1 MDKKNN
7 SKLDS
12 GRRWNEEEKK
22 MKRGGE
28 KRKKRG
34 WGWKRRV
41 EEKKIYERSGKEDE
55 MRMKRKRRWDEDKI
69 WFETIPVRKMQNVF
83 RLRLGALLHF
93 LIAVGHLIC
102 LFFLEDAFRAYGI
115 LDEMK
120 HLCFGQEW
128 LLYVVTVCLAAGFTI
143 AGFYALAAAGDIRKL
158 PLRRLVMIA
167 IVGLYSIR
175 VIVGIG
181 WLLYAFTY
189 LQFFSTLVPAF
200 LVYCYL
206 PGLKRDVNNQMLP

>member
-1 MDKKNN
+1 M
-7 SKLDS
+7 
-12 GRRWNEEEKK
+12 EKK
-22 MKRGGE
+22 RKREGKE
-28 KRKKRG
+28 E
-34 WGWKRRV
+34 V
-41 EEKKIYERSGKEDE
+41 EEKRRGGKEEVEEKRRRGKEDE
-55 MRMKRKRRWDEDKI
+55 K
-69 WFETIPVRKMQNVF
+69 
-83 RLRLGALLHF
+83 
-93 LIAVGHLIC
+93 
-102 LFFLEDAFRAYGI
+102 
-115 LDEMK
+115 K
-120 HLCFGQEW
+120 HLCFGREW

-181 WLLYAFTY
+181 WLLYEFTY

>member
-1 MDKKNN
+1 M
-7 SKLDS
+7 
-12 GRRWNEEEKK
+12 RIE
-22 MKRGGE
+22 
-28 KRKKRG
+28 KKRG
-34 WGWKRRV
+34 
-41 EEKKIYERSGKEDE
+41 GKEDE
-55 MRMKRKRRWDEDKI
+55 K
-69 WFETIPVRKMQNVF
+69 
-83 RLRLGALLHF
+83 
-93 LIAVGHLIC
+93 
-102 LFFLEDAFRAYGI
+102 
-115 LDEMK
+115 K
-120 HLCFGQEW
+120 HLCFGREW

-181 WLLYAFTY
+181 WLLYEFTY

-206 PGLKRDVNNQMLP
+206 PGLKRDVDNQMLP

>member
-1 MDKKNN
+1 MHIFVISLHQIGGNKN
-7 SKLDS
+7 S
-12 GRRWNEEEKK
+12 GTEKCI
-22 MKRGGE
+22 
-28 KRKKRG
+28 RKITVS
-34 WGWKRRV
+34 W
-41 EEKKIYERSGKEDE
+41 
-55 MRMKRKRRWDEDKI
+55 
-69 WFETIPVRKMQNVF
+69 IPV
-83 RLRLGALLHF
+83 
-93 LIAVGHLIC
+93 
-102 LFFLEDAFRAYGI
+102 E
-115 LDEMK
+115 DEMK

-181 WLLYAFTY
+181 WLLYAFTC

-206 PGLKRDVNNQMLP
+206 PGLKQDVNNQMLP

>member
-1 MDKKNN
+1 MA
-7 SKLDS
+7 DS
-12 GRRWNEEEKK
+12 WIPVEDEMRRKKK

-28 KRKKRG
+28 ERRGDEDGKEEKKKRG
-34 WGWKRRV
+34 
-41 EEKKIYERSGKEDE
+41 GKE
-55 MRMKRKRRWDEDKI
+55 
-69 WFETIPVRKMQNVF
+69 
-83 RLRLGALLHF
+83 
-93 LIAVGHLIC
+93 
-102 LFFLEDAFRAYGI
+102 
-115 LDEMK
+115 DEMK
-120 HLCFGQEW
+120 HLCYEQEW
-128 LLYVVTVCLAAGFTI
+128 LLYVVTVCLTAGFTI

-181 WLLYAFTY
+181 WLLYEFTC

>member
-1 MDKKNN
+1 M
-7 SKLDS
+7 
-12 GRRWNEEEKK
+12 RRKKK

-28 KRKKRG
+28 GRG
-34 WGWKRRV
+34 DEDGK
-41 EEKKIYERSGKEDE
+41 EEKKRRKRKEEGRERREEGKKRRGKE
-55 MRMKRKRRWDEDKI
+55 
-69 WFETIPVRKMQNVF
+69 
-83 RLRLGALLHF
+83 
-93 LIAVGHLIC
+93 
-102 LFFLEDAFRAYGI
+102 
-115 LDEMK
+115 DEMK

-181 WLLYAFTY
+181 WLLYEFTY

>member
-1 MDKKNN
+1 M
-7 SKLDS
+7 
-12 GRRWNEEEKK
+12 
-22 MKRGGE
+22 
-28 KRKKRG
+28 
-34 WGWKRRV
+34 
-41 EEKKIYERSGKEDE
+41 
-55 MRMKRKRRWDEDKI
+55 
-69 WFETIPVRKMQNVF
+69 PNVL

-93 LIAVGHLIC
+93 LIAIGHLIC
-102 LFFLEDAFRAYGI
+102 LFFLEEAFKAYGI
-115 LDEMK
+115 LDGMQI
-120 HLCFGQEW
+120 LCFGQEW
-128 LLYVVTVCLAAGFTI
+128 LLYVVTVCLAVGFAI
-143 AGFYALAAAGDIRKL
+143 AGLYALSVAGDIRKL
-158 PLRRLVMIA
+158 PLQRLVMIA

>member
-1 MDKKNN
+1 MEKKR
-7 SKLDS
+7 K
-12 GRRWNEEEKK
+12 RREKEEEKK
-22 MKRGGE
+22 
-28 KRKKRG
+28 
-34 WGWKRRV
+34 RR
-41 EEKKIYERSGKEDE
+41 GKE
-55 MRMKRKRRWDEDKI
+55 
-69 WFETIPVRKMQNVF
+69 
-83 RLRLGALLHF
+83 
-93 LIAVGHLIC
+93 
-102 LFFLEDAFRAYGI
+102 
-115 LDEMK
+115 DEMK
-120 HLCFGQEW
+120 HLCFGREW
-128 LLYVVTVCLAAGFTI
+128 LLYVVAVCLAAGFAI

-206 PGLKRDVNNQMLP
+206 PGLKRDVNNQMIP

>member
-1 MDKKNN
+1 M
-7 SKLDS
+7 
-12 GRRWNEEEKK
+12 EK
-22 MKRGGE
+22 
-28 KRKKRG
+28 
-34 WGWKRRV
+34 
-41 EEKKIYERSGKEDE
+41 
-55 MRMKRKRRWDEDKI
+55 KRKRRGKE
-69 WFETIPVRKMQNVF
+69 
-83 RLRLGALLHF
+83 
-93 LIAVGHLIC
+93 
-102 LFFLEDAFRAYGI
+102 
-115 LDEMK
+115 DEMK
-120 HLCFGQEW
+120 HLCFGREW
-128 LLYVVTVCLAAGFTI
+128 LLYVVAVCLAAGFTI

-206 PGLKRDVNNQMLP
+206 PGLKRDVNNQMLH

>member
-1 MDKKNN
+1 
-7 SKLDS
+7 
-12 GRRWNEEEKK
+12 

-28 KRKKRG
+28 GRGDEDGKEEKKRRKRKEEGRERREEEKKRG
-34 WGWKRRV
+34 
-41 EEKKIYERSGKEDE
+41 GKE
-55 MRMKRKRRWDEDKI
+55 
-69 WFETIPVRKMQNVF
+69 
-83 RLRLGALLHF
+83 
-93 LIAVGHLIC
+93 
-102 LFFLEDAFRAYGI
+102 
-115 LDEMK
+115 DEMK

-181 WLLYAFTY
+181 WLLYEFTC